1 MNLVLLGL
9 LLVIIG
15 IVACI
20 VGMLV
25 FFIEAARRGE
35 GEKKVE
41 GGGLI
46 LIGPFPIV
54 FGSSTK
60 ITRMMIILAI
70 VLIVVFLILSLLPFL
85 LW

>member
-9 LLVIIG
+9 LLIIIG

-25 FFIEAARRGE
+25 FFIEATRRGE
-35 GEKKVE
+35 GVKKVE

-60 ITRMMIILAI
+60 ITRIMIILAI